1 MSQDTITN
9 RRTAAARGP
18 QSRPAAAAGRRQA
31 LTTFVYQ
38 APSIVVL
45 VAVVAFPL
53 AYCVNLSLRAYS
65 LVIPG
70 RTGQFVGMDNYSRML
85 GDEAFGQALLT
96 TGVFVVVAVALE
108 TVLGLAAGILLDRLR
123 RMKRLVTSVMLL
135 PMIIAPLVVG
145 LIFNFAFNPQFGYL
159 TWVMK
164 TLHIPG
170 GEGLLNNST
179 SALIA
184 LILVDVWEWVPFV
197 TLMVAAG
204 LTALPREPFE
214 AASVD
219 GASSW
224 QVFRSLTLPMLRPV
238 LAVAILFRCTEAVR
252 EFDKVYVLTGGG
264 PGSATTVNDLYQYRV
279 SFSEWDMSYGAAL
292 GLATFVA
299 VLALSVIAFRLL
311 SPKET

>member
-1 MSQDTITN
+1 MGQQIIDHAPS
-9 RRTAAARGP
+9 AAVGGP
-18 QSRPAAAAGRRQA
+18 HGPPAAPRRRRSW
-31 LTTFVYQ
+31 TTLAYQ

-45 VAVVAFPL
+45 LAVVAFPL
-53 AYCVNLSLRAYS
+53 AYSVDLSLRAYS
-65 LVIPG
+65 LVVPG
-70 RTGQFVGMDNYSRML
+70 RTGQFVGVDNYSRML
-85 GDEAFGQALLT
+85 GDSAFKQALLT
-96 TGVFVVVAVALE
+96 TVVFVAVAVALE
-108 TVLGLAAGILLDRLR
+108 TVIGLAAGILLDRLR
-123 RMKRLVTSVMLL
+123 RMKRLVTSLLLL

-145 LIFNFAFNPQFGYL
+145 LIFNFALNPQFGYL
-159 TWVMK
+159 TWLLK
-164 TLHIPG
+164 ALHVPG

-219 GASSW
+219 GASAW
-224 QVFRSLTLPMLRPV
+224 QTFRSLTLPMLRPV

-279 SFSEWDMSYGAAL
+279 SFSEWDLSYGAAL
-292 GLATFVA
+292 GLATFLV
-299 VLALSVIAFRLL
+299 VLVLSVVAFRML
-311 SPKET
+311 SPKES